1 MYRDLKWVRTAE
13 KVLISRAFGNRE
25 FCKFSE
31 SKILNIFLSS
41 CG

>member
-13 KVLISRAFGNRE
+13 EVLIGRAFGNRE

-31 SKILNIFLSS
+31 GKIVHIFLSS